1 MRRGRVV
8 HGVSDVD
15 MAFVGRDGL
24 SLSIAPAYVDGSEL
38 VDGSGTPGETVRA
51 FALRIERAGKAKVEY
66 WPERTQARARADRLM
81 MRPLQS
87 AESCPFDVW
96 HRTSVRR

>member
-1 MRRGRVV
+1 
-8 HGVSDVD
+8 VSDVD

-38 VDGSGTPGETVRA
+38 ADGSGTQGETVRA
-51 FALRIERAGKAKVEY
+51 YGLRIERAGRVKVEY

-81 MRPLQS
+81 MFRALSSEVQ
-87 AESCPFDVW
+87 
-96 HRTSVRR
+96 R